1 MIAQGGA
8 GASSYPSEPRLTSKK
23 PFPKEGLGRAP
34 PAGLEPAAKRLEGA
48 CSIH

>member
-1 MIAQGGA
+1 MVTPDTGFPLLHEKA
-8 GASSYPSEPRLTSKK
+8 GTDLNGPGE
-23 PFPKEGLGRAP
+23 GRAP

>member
-1 MIAQGGA
+1 MIVREED
-8 GASSYPSEPRLTSKK
+8 GASSCPLKPRLTSKK
-23 PFPKEGLGRAP
+23 PFPEEGLEDAP